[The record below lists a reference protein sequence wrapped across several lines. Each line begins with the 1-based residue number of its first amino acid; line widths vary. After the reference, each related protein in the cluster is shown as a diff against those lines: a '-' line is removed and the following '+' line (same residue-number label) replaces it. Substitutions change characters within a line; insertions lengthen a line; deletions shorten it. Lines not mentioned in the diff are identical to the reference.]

1 MDKFYLNS
9 IINDMAADSLKRNII
24 EFLSTYDNCDDDI
37 LAMITGLKPVISESY
52 IKGHYDELCEMLVNG
67 AKDKIVSVLLITPH
81 RRYFEVRASCL
92 CEISLCFKVASDEE
106 RERMDGF
113 IKRLNGMDANDIGN
127 ITEDYSR
134 KSYDIRKVIEEIRS
148 KFDSCNPDDEHS
160 YRVTYLKEVEYS
172 IDLDEREVGKV

>member
-9 IINDMAADSLKRNII
+9 IISGVDADRLKGNIV
-24 EFLSTYDNCDDDI
+24 EFLSTYDNYDDDI

-52 IKGHYDELCEMLVNG
+52 IKGHYNELCEMLVNG
-67 AKDKIVSVLLITPH
+67 AKGKIVSVLLITPH
-81 RRYFEVRASCL
+81 RRYFEARASCL

-113 IKRLNGMDANDIGN
+113 MKRLNGMDANDIGN

-134 KSYDIRKVIEEIRS
+134 KSYDIRRIIEEICS

-160 YRVTYLKEVEYS
+160 FRVTYLKKVEYS
-172 IDLDEREVGKV
+172 IDLQERKVSKV